1 MDPESTK
8 QPIIDVSQVMAVD
21 IYPEQQILSICSL
34 SNYENSLIE
43 TTVSLQVD
51 SPDLQLVI
59 RLAEANLIAATTPL
73 FDATGNKVSTIKHFL
88 TTAKAPFLL
97 QKKKRQR
104 LLSY

>member
-8 QPIIDVSQVMAVD
+8 QPLIDVSQVMAVD
-21 IYPEQQILSICSL
+21 IYPEHQSLSICSL

-59 RLAEANLIAATTPL
+59 RLAEENLIAATTPL
-73 FDATGNKVSTIKHFL
+73 FDATGKKILTIKHFL
-88 TTAKAPFLL
+88 DSQEKSGFLR
-97 QKKKRQR
+97 KKSRR
-104 LLSY
+104 RVLIP